1 MLIWIVRYF
10 GAGADALWANIV
22 LSNFRSVW
30 NPSESRACFLL
41 VQEIHSASRFLF
53 VSLGFCPMFDASSSE
68 ILDLS
73 LLSTEMWLTEVFPFH
88 NWNRQCWF
96 FVLKNRQVWCLVK
109 MCTITSNQRSHQS
122 ARVLF
127 LCGSGWRSCGFIPIS
142 SSRSSTSS
150 SRCRMLHW
158 RRKSRL
164 WPQRQSGEKLNAKVS
179 KPWVQKKSWG
189 CFKGTRFQRSWSTK
203 WNDRQMLTKKIV

>member
-1 MLIWIVRYF
+1 
-10 GAGADALWANIV
+10 
-22 LSNFRSVW
+22 
-30 NPSESRACFLL
+30 
-41 VQEIHSASRFLF
+41 
-53 VSLGFCPMFDASSSE
+53 MFDASSSE

-96 FVLKNRQVWCLVK
+96 FVLKNRQVLMLGQDVHNK
-109 MCTITSNQRSHQS
+109 PATNDHINQHECFSFFFFYYVDQDGVH
-122 ARVLF
+122 VD
-127 LCGSGWRSCGFIPIS
+127 FIPIS

-164 WPQRQSGEKLNAKVS
+164 WPQRQSGEKLNAQS
-179 KPWVQKKSWG
+179 FEALGP
-189 CFKGTRFQRSWSTK
+189 
-203 WNDRQMLTKKIV
+203 KKILGLLQGNSFSKILVNKMKW